1 MKNHRDM
8 CRSYAGAY
16 QTKLTTKK
24 IAQEIEDLLT
34 ECEKKLDIFNLVI
47 IRQKIEMEVS

>member
-1 MKNHRDM
+1 MKEHRDM
-8 CRSYAGAY
+8 CRSYADSY

-24 IAQEIEDLLT
+24 VTQEIADHLT
-34 ECEKKLDIFNLVI
+34 QCERRLDIFNLVI